1 MSRSDS
7 ILKGQGKMQI
17 IDTTHTHTHTER
29 SHAHAKGNANGITL
43 GIDYKKKINGN
54 CMPTGESLLVPLKT
68 IGI

>member
-43 GIDYKKKINGN
+43 GIDYKKKN
-54 CMPTGESLLVPLKT
+54 MW
-68 IGI
+68 